1 MFIVLGISIRISF
14 SISISISIS
23 GIGVIIGIGVDT
35 GIVIGISIVGMSET
49 GTEEFKEFLFV
60 GISVRKSEKI
70 NRSIVFQ

>member
-1 MFIVLGISIRISF
+1 MNNQQDVTDDLVG
-14 SISISISIS
+14 
-23 GIGVIIGIGVDT
+23 GV
-35 GIVIGISIVGMSET
+35 SET